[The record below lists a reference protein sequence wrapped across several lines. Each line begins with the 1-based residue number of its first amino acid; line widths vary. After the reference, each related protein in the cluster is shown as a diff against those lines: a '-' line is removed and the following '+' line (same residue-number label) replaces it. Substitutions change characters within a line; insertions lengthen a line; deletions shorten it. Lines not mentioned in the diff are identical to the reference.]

1 VIKML
6 FDPFGPFD
14 AFFAAPGSRTG
25 FVPPADVTVS
35 DHDLVLTVDLPGLTA
50 DDLDIQFDDG
60 YLTLKGQRK
69 RPEVGDGTTWAHAER
84 AYGTFERRVR
94 LPDAIDPDTITA
106 SMDNG
111 VLSLIVPKPDRLRP
125 RTIQIAGGAAREEL
139 EEAVPA

>member
-1 VIKML
+1 MML
-6 FDPFGPFD
+6 FDPFGTFD
-14 AFFAAPGSRTG
+14 SFFAATGARTG

-94 LPDAIDPDTITA
+94 LPEGIDPDTITA

-111 VLSLIVPKPDRLRP
+111 VRSLIVPKPERMRP
-125 RTIQIAGGAAREEL
+125 RMIKIGGGAERKEL